1 MALPHLVAVAPGSL
15 VGTNEFV
22 PVMPS
27 QPQLRPDC
35 YEVAVDQCGP
45 GEWIVAVPGHDRPL
59 HVYRLA
65 PADWLV
71 SEVGRSSEGRGGD
84 LSRALAGLAA
94 GATLVVWGRL
104 LADALDAGGEA
115 R

>member
-1 MALPHLVAVAPGSL
+1 VALLHSVAVAPGSL

-22 PVMPS
+22 PEMPS
-27 QPQLRPDC
+27 HPQLHPDG
-35 YEVAVDQCGP
+35 YEVVIDQCGP

-59 HVYRLA
+59 HVYRLG

-84 LSRALAGLAA
+84 LSRALAALAA
-94 GATLVVWGRL
+94 GAALVVWGRL
-104 LADALDAGGEA
+104 VADALDAGGEA
-115 R
+115 P